1 MKHNR
6 PPSLATWMLEH
17 LTPAD
22 LDEALAGDLIE
33 DFRTGRS
40 NLWYWRQAF
49 SACATGW
56 INYFGDRRLMVAFAA
71 LWSMLAPAWIVL
83 LGSGGNCP
91 GLNRLGRVFGGPLG
105 LIALLAFHSIFLWG
119 GVLAYQLFHASLRK
133 TLPKD
138 KILRALLLA
147 PLIFSPL
154 FLGMFVLMNLYAYP
168 GLSILWH
175 PVTAPGEVV
184 DIRFWTDVLRIPYCL
199 AMVGALWGT
208 TKSRGWQGLEAA
220 SGAIAGGGNLESG
233 GRELTL
239 LTEPEEWSS
248 TRFFVFMVA
257 SGLLNA
263 SIAAW
268 LICRLPDAYSP
279 SMREL
284 MTRAFFYVAATAL
297 AGVGGARFYWSR
309 APHLPASS
317 APISFKHFALASAGG
332 WVWIPPA
339 LLLSTQNSPAAAI
352 LAGVGAT
359 ILAGGLRRSIPAA
372 PGWQPEETEMFAAT
386 LRTPPVES
394 SGYVI
399 SICIYLAALG
409 FAVGQNVNAG
419 APLAVAAFLWTWES
433 TRVPKADE
441 DSRMRNRVAMKRL
454 AGVGATAVLITAFA
468 LMFGVQ
474 LRNQKAAAAAANS
487 AAATQ
492 HQATHGAK
500 NLASGAIAYKSIIL
514 WPIPPKRQ
522 PLTAPQSGELLAPGS
537 NRPVIIRFDGPYW
550 YFQSPNKRPGPKAH
564 QAHGDPLTLSIES
577 NDAIPLVIEA
587 HQNLG
592 VAIPL
597 SRCREIQ
604 VAVESEDSRVASIM
618 LAVLLNDSSV
628 PGKPELYLGQ
638 QPVIGSDADYAA
650 ASSSMSIRPVR
661 EVLHFAIPSHARI
674 RSFDRIIV
682 MFLTDPGHALV
693 GPRIHIDQFALLPR

>member
-1 MKHNR
+1 
-6 PPSLATWMLEH
+6 MLEH

-22 LDEALAGDLIE
+22 RDEALAGDLIE
-33 DFRTGRS
+33 DFRTGRT
-40 NLWYWRQAF
+40 NRWYWRQAF

-56 INYFGDRRLMVAFAA
+56 INYFGDRRFLVAFAI
-71 LWSMLAPAWIVL
+71 LWSMLAPGWAVFFRAAVND
-83 LGSGGNCP
+83 SS
-91 GLNRLGRVFGGPLG
+91 LNRLNRDWPL
-105 LIALLAFHSIFLWG
+105 ALLLWLAFNFVFLWG
-119 GVLAYQLFHASLRK
+119 GVLVYQAFHASIGKSIPR
-133 TLPKD
+133 D
-138 KILRALLLA
+138 KISRALILA
-147 PLIFSPL
+147 PFIFPPL
-154 FLGMFVLMNLYAYP
+154 YGAMAVLMNLYTFP
-168 GLSILWH
+168 GLKIPHGIKPFGGVADFHVW
-175 PVTAPGEVV
+175 A
-184 DIRFWTDVLRIPYCL
+184 DVLRIPYCL

-268 LICRLPDAYSP
+268 LICRLPDTYSP

-433 TRVPKADE
+433 TRAPKADE
-441 DSRMRNRVAMKRL
+441 DSRMRNRVAIKRL

-487 AAATQ
+487 AASTQ
-492 HQATHGAK
+492 HQVTHGAK

-514 WPIPPKRQ
+514 WPIPPKKQ

-537 NRPVIIRFDGPYW
+537 KRPLIIRFDGPYW

-564 QAHGDPLTLSIES
+564 QAHGDPLTLPIES
-577 NDAIPLVIEA
+577 NDSIPLVMEA

-604 VAVESEDSRVASIM
+604 VAIESEDNRVASIM
-618 LAVLLNDSSV
+618 LAMLLTDSSA

-638 QPVIGSDADYAA
+638 QPVIGSDADHAA
-650 ASSSMSIRPVR
+650 ASSSMGIRLVR
-661 EVLHFAIPSHARI
+661 DVLHFAVPAHARI
-674 RSFDRIIV
+674 RSFDRITV

-693 GPRIHIDQFALLPR
+693 GPMIHIDQFALLPR